1 MFFTFS
7 HDHFFSFDSNQ
18 TTGWERIVLA
28 LGDRLLQLGQCQAAH
43 VCYLVSYSTF
53 GSPSNESTR
62 LVLLGCDH
70 RIYMNRML
78 MTPQSIQSFERS
90 EAFEWARRRGN
101 RKTSIPSLQPF
112 KLRYAELLADFGYE
126 DLAREYLLS
135 IRSCI
140 GLDSDKRKGDKASA
154 TTASGNLVHD
164 LEFIESLKRLDD
176 RICGSTGAEPSSWD
190 NKDDR
195 RGSLAA
201 VGSIVKSVLGKKPK
215 AEEAP
220 PLSKTTDK
228 PKSTEKSQMEE
239 VEVVDESP
247 REVAQ
252 LSMPPQQSFPTPL
265 NTQATNDVLDKTL
278 DGDES
283 FITTKTSFEKA
294 TADAPEEV
302 QQEDRPKS
310 PTTLS
315 NPFSHN
321 MGKPNDEQQQQ
332 QDAPS
337 SAPPMFSLDQEPKPK
352 EEIEKKKE
360 TILST
365 PVSKKK
371 ENKEKAPVS
380 EPPSKCTPIFVFK
393 HFLGCC
399 LTFIF
404 NYRKYRMAIEVTAE
418 ET

>member
-1 MFFTFS
+1 
-7 HDHFFSFDSNQ
+7 
-18 TTGWERIVLA
+18 
-28 LGDRLLQLGQCQAAH
+28 
-43 VCYLVSYSTF
+43 
-53 GSPSNESTR
+53 
-62 LVLLGCDH
+62 
-70 RIYMNRML
+70 
-78 MTPQSIQSFERS
+78 
-90 EAFEWARRRGN
+90 
-101 RKTSIPSLQPF
+101 
-112 KLRYAELLADFGYE
+112 LRYAELLADFGYE

-140 GLDSDKRKGDKASA
+140 GLDSDKRKGGKASA
-154 TTASGNLVHD
+154 AASGNSVYD

-215 AEEAP
+215 TEEVP
-220 PLSKTTDK
+220 PLSKTNNK

-239 VEVVDESP
+239 EVVDESP

-252 LSMPPQQSFPTPL
+252 LSMPPQQSFPTPV
-265 NTQATNDVLDKTL
+265 NAQATNDILDTTL
-278 DGDES
+278 EGDES

-294 TADAPEEV
+294 AADAPEEA

-310 PTTLS
+310 PTTLLS

-332 QDAPS
+332 DAPS
-337 SAPPMFSLDQEPKPK
+337 SAPPMFSLDQETKPK
-352 EEIEKKKE
+352 EEVKKKME

-371 ENKEKAPVS
+371 EDKEKAPVS
-380 EPPSKCTPIFVFK
+380 EPPSKYTSIFVFY
-393 HFLGCC
+393 FLGRC
-399 LTFIF
+399 LTYIF
-404 NYRKYRMAIEVTAE
+404 LIFQLQEVPDGCQSYLERNLIQTLKPRLLMSE
-418 ET
+418 KRCRHIMMRNLSVGSSLVMILQRWPSHWHLHQSFPRLLMLLPPHQHWRQLLPVMIRWRL

>member
-1 MFFTFS
+1 MCDTCAS
-7 HDHFFSFDSNQ
+7 CSSLTSSSLCLYTFDSNQ

-135 IRSCI
+135 VRSCI
-140 GLDSDKRKGDKASA
+140 GLDLDKRKGGKASA
-154 TTASGNLVHD
+154 TAASGNSVHD
-164 LEFIESLKRLDD
+164 LKFIESLKRLDD
-176 RICGSTGAEPSSWD
+176 RICGSTGAEPSSWN

-215 AEEAP
+215 AEDVP

-228 PKSTEKSQMEE
+228 PKSTKKSQMAE
-239 VEVVDESP
+239 VEDESP

-252 LSMPPQQSFPTPL
+252 LSMPPQQSFPTPV
-265 NTQATNDVLDKTL
+265 NTQAANDVLDTTL
-278 DGDES
+278 EGDES

-294 TADAPEEV
+294 AADALEEV
-302 QQEDRPKS
+302 LQEDRPKS
-310 PTTLS
+310 PTTLLS

-321 MGKPNDEQQQQ
+321 MGKPNDEQQQ

-352 EEIEKKKE
+352 EETKKKE

-371 ENKEKAPVS
+371 EDKEKAPVS
-380 EPPSKCTPIFVFK
+380 EPPSK
-393 HFLGCC
+393 
-399 LTFIF
+399 
-404 NYRKYRMAIEVTAE
+404 
-418 ET
+418 

>member
-1 MFFTFS
+1 
-7 HDHFFSFDSNQ
+7 
-18 TTGWERIVLA
+18 
-28 LGDRLLQLGQCQAAH
+28 
-43 VCYLVSYSTF
+43 
-53 GSPSNESTR
+53 
-62 LVLLGCDH
+62 
-70 RIYMNRML
+70 MNRML

-140 GLDSDKRKGDKASA
+140 GLDSNKRKGGKAVA

-215 AEEAP
+215 AEEV
-220 PLSKTTDK
+220 PLPSKTTDK
-228 PKSTEKSQMEE
+228 PKSIEKSQMKE
-239 VEVVDESP
+239 VEDESP

-252 LSMPPQQSFPTPL
+252 LSMPPQQSFPTSM
-265 NTQATNDVLDKTL
+265 NTQAANDVLDTTL
-278 DGDES
+278 EGDES

-294 TADAPEEV
+294 AADASEEV

-310 PTTLS
+310 PTTLLS

-321 MGKPNDEQQQQ
+321 VGKPYDEQQQ

-352 EEIEKKKE
+352 EEIKEKKE

-371 ENKEKAPVS
+371 EDKEKAPVS
-380 EPPSKCTPIFVFK
+380 EPPSK
-393 HFLGCC
+393 
-399 LTFIF
+399 
-404 NYRKYRMAIEVTAE
+404 
-418 ET
+418 